1 MKLKSG
7 VRPRGLRLYVTTAF
21 ASSRFVHLYAR
32 KNALG
37 VLSDEWLMCTKQEL
51 RKMGCRVPRKGEIL
65 TIELLATEMASEK
78 KT

>member
-7 VRPRGLRLYVTTAF
+7 VRPRGLRLYVMT
-21 ASSRFVHLYAR
+21 ASSRFVHLCAR

-78 KT
+78 KA